1 MTSYFLRP
9 AVSAGEPLTVSVTTT
24 PSVWSDLSLRISVLD
39 RLVMLAKSFWLIP
52 MNGRVTLPSF
62 SSWAMTR
69 WTSLDGIAKP
79 IPSTSTFE
87 NLLELIPTRSPSL
100 LSKAPPELP
109 GLIAAEVWMSVVS
122 ISAWPSLSRSIGT
135 IRDWP
140 EIIPCVT
147 ELENLLP
154 RGEPMA
160 MAMLPTLVAS
170 ESANLMADLTFLDEI
185 LTTAKSD
192 TASRPTN
199 SPSSVVPSANL
210 TLRESA
216 FSTTWLLVTK

>member
-1 MTSYFLRP
+1 M
-9 AVSAGEPLTVSVTTT
+9 
-24 PSVWSDLSLRISVLD
+24 
-39 RLVMLAKSFWLIP
+39 
-52 MNGRVTLPSF
+52 
-62 SSWAMTR
+62 
-69 WTSLDGIAKP
+69 
-79 IPSTSTFE
+79 
-87 NLLELIPTRSPSL
+87 
-100 LSKAPPELP
+100 
-109 GLIAAEVWMSVVS
+109 
-122 ISAWPSLSRSIGT
+122 
-135 IRDWP
+135 
-140 EIIPCVT
+140 
-147 ELENLLP
+147 LP